1 LPSIN
6 KLAEI
11 TMSDLF
17 IELGQ
22 GFRGYQYQTA
32 MAIIATL
39 LVIFGN
45 DINNSL
51 KKLVAK
57 QHFIVRSAIFVLV
70 CAFGYGVLTIWL
82 TGLLS
87 TQLSHIPNVYIVP
100 VIFLI
105 FSLLGM
111 YAQKQ
116 RHI

>member
-1 LPSIN
+1 
-6 KLAEI
+6 
-11 TMSDLF
+11 MSDLL

-57 QHFIVRSAIFVLV
+57 QHFIIRSVIFILV
-70 CAFGYGVLTIWL
+70 CAFGYGLLTIWL

-100 VIFLI
+100 AIFLI
-105 FSLLGM
+105 FSLLGI

>member
-1 LPSIN
+1 M
-6 KLAEI
+6 
-11 TMSDLF
+11 TDLL

-45 DINNSL
+45 DINNNL

-57 QHFIVRSAIFVLV
+57 QHFIIRSVIFVLV
-70 CAFGYGVLTIWL
+70 CAFGYGVLTVWL